1 MKDTKITDSI
11 LYVGVDDKDLDLF
24 ESQYVVP
31 NGVSYNSYVI
41 LDEKVTLMD
50 TVDQR
55 ATKEWLEN
63 LDAVLELSLIH
74 I

>member
-31 NGVSYNSYVI
+31 NGVSYNSYAVSYTHLGWNGCGGGCI
-41 LDEKVTLMD
+41 
-50 TVDQR
+50 QR
-55 ATKEWLEN
+55 KCYGCGNA
-63 LDAVLELSLIH
+63 
-74 I
+74 

>member
-1 MKDTKITDSI
+1 MKDIKITDSI

-41 LDEKVTLMD
+41 LDEKIRCV
-50 TVDQR
+50 
-55 ATKEWLEN
+55 
-63 LDAVLELSLIH
+63 
-74 I
+74 